1 MAMKLKTEKTYINVT
16 NWILKSNYE
25 CKAKEEKL
33 IFGDYEKKNTNITR
47 KNVTQC
53 N

>member
-1 MAMKLKTEKTYINVT
+1 MAMKLKTEKIYINVK

-33 IFGDYEKKNTNITR
+33 IFGDYEKK
-47 KNVTQC
+47 KHKYHEKKC
-53 N
+53 YSM